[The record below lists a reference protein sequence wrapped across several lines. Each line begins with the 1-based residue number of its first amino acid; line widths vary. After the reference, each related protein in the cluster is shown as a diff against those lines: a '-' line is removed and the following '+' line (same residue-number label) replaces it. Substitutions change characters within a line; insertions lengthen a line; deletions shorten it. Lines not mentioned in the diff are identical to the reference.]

1 WFIRPASELPNQLN
15 RIAPRLVQRA
25 NRRWCRPD
33 AKRSKTMKSH
43 FSLKGPS
50 IAVLMFAGTVAMHQ
64 AARAEDVF
72 TGNLAPVAK
81 ELLPDDGFAESLA
94 PLVEALLSEK
104 IEEFEGKHHG
114 KHGKNGK
121 NGKNGKHNGSP
132 GNKGKPHNENEGPST
147 IKVIGPSIIY

>member
-1 WFIRPASELPNQLN
+1 LL
-15 RIAPRLVQRA
+15 LVSSKGQIGTGA
-25 NRRWCRPD
+25 DPD

-94 PLVEALLSEK
+94 PVVEALLSEK
-104 IEEFEGKHHG
+104 IEEFESKHHG

-121 NGKNGKHNGSP
+121 HANHGKHNGKH
-132 GNKGKPHNENEGPST
+132 GNKGKHHDENEGPST
-147 IKVIGPSIIY
+147 IELIDPSIIY